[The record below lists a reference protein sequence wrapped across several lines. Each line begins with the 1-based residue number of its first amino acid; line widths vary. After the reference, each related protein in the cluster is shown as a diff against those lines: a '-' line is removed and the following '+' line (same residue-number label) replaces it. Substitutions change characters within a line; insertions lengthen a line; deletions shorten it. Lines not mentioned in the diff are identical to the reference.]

1 MEIERKFLINS
12 LPERLSSYPC
22 HHMEQGYLCTSPVVR
37 VRKSDDT
44 YYLTYK
50 GGGMMMREEYDLP
63 LNAESYSHLIK
74 KADGNIIA
82 KTRYLIPLPN
92 GLTAELDIFSG
103 KFEGLKLVEVE
114 FASKEEA
121 EHFIPPDWFGKD
133 VTYDG
138 HYHNSYLSRVKE
150 SNSF

>member
-1 MEIERKFLINS
+1 MEIERKFLIDT
-12 LPERLSSYPC
+12 LPGQLSSYPC
-22 HHMEQGYLCTSPVVR
+22 RHMEQGYLCTSPVVR

-50 GGGMMMREEYDLP
+50 GGGMLIREEYNLP
-63 LNAESYSHLIK
+63 LTAESYAHLIK
-74 KADGNIIA
+74 KADGNIIT
-82 KTRYLIPLPN
+82 KSRYLIPIGG

-114 FASKEEA
+114 FASKEAA
-121 EHFIPPDWFGKD
+121 ECFTPPDWFGKD

-138 HYHNSYLSRVKE
+138 HYHNSYLSSVI
-150 SNSF
+150 